1 RTPGR
6 DHSTTSLGPSGVG
19 ARLVNGVPIARLFWI
34 EIRLHLSW
42 IFIVAIITATVGGQ
56 LASLPPTAGETPQ
69 PDATLAWAS
78 GVAASLVF
86 MLTVIAHE
94 LAHALVE
101 RHFGIEVTSIS
112 VHFIGSTA
120 VVDARAGDPPAP

>member
-19 ARLVNGVPIARLFWI
+19 ARLVNGVPIARLFGI
-34 EIRLHLSW
+34 GIRLHLSW
-42 IFIVAIITATVGGQ
+42 IFIVAIITATVGAH
-56 LASLPPTAGETPQ
+56 LTSVLPTAGETPQ
-69 PDATLAWAS
+69 PAATLAWAI
-78 GVAASLVF
+78 GAAAALVF

-101 RHFGIEVTSIS
+101 RQ
-112 VHFIGSTA
+112 
-120 VVDARAGDPPAP
+120 